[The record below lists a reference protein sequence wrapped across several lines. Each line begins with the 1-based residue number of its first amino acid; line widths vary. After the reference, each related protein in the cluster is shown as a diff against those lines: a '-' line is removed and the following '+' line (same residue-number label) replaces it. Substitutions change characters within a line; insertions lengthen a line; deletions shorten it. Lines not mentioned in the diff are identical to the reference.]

1 MLETVKEGWKKA
13 KKLEKQEKLT
23 KSWELVRECR
33 KIIKENYSSWQERK
47 TTEEENKK
55 LQELELE
62 KLSRLEKV
70 KQEKYRTSR
79 ELQNEEEAMR
89 KRLILAEIKENA
101 WKRRGEMSIHEVHS
115 DRLEKEEKNEKKDP
129 TTVARQNE

>member
-101 WKRRGEMSIHEVHS
+101 WKRRGEKSSHEEHS
-115 DRLEKEEKNEKKDP
+115 DRLEKERKEE
-129 TTVARQNE
+129 

>member
-1 MLETVKEGWKKA
+1 M
-13 KKLEKQEKLT
+13 T

-33 KIIKENYSSWQERK
+33 KILKENYSSWQERK

-62 KLSRLEKV
+62 KLSRLEKGKR

-101 WKRRGEMSIHEVHS
+101 WKRRGEKSSHEVHS
-115 DRLEKEEKNEKKDP
+115 DRLEKEEKNEKKDL
-129 TTVARQNE
+129 AKAKSKKLEMWSFI